1 MDFGALPPEV
11 NSARMYA
18 GAGAAGLVAAA
29 AAWNGIAVEL
39 STAASC
45 FESIVTRL
53 GTEPWLGPASLS
65 MAAAAQPLVA
75 WLTGTAE
82 SSALAA
88 AQAMASAAA
97 FEAGR
102 AMTVAPAEVAA
113 NRAQLAQ
120 LVATNI
126 LGHNMPAI
134 AAVEARYGELW
145 AQDAA
150 AMYGYAAASA
160 AAGRLNPLIG
170 PSAVTN
176 PAGIAGQAAAVGQAA
191 ASGSAQR
198 AGLDNLISNLP
209 NAVMSLASSAPSE
222 GQASGLNAV
231 LSFLTNPN
239 PLFVDHAWHGVSGV
253 IADFDMALTTSN
265 DRADAAIGVTAGGA
279 GSAAAATA
287 ARPVTSA
294 GVGATPI
301 VAGLGTASSVGRLS
315 VPASWSTAA
324 PAVTA
329 DIASAGAGWAVPEED
344 AAIAVVPPAPGMVV
358 ADNGAG
364 AGAGPRYGVKP
375 TVMPRHVF
383 G

>member
-1 MDFGALPPEV
+1 
-11 NSARMYA
+11 MYA
-18 GAGAAGLVAAA
+18 GAGAAELVAAA

-53 GTEPWLGPASLS
+53 RTEPWLGPASLS

-75 WLTGTAE
+75 WLTDTAE

-102 AMTVAPAEVAA
+102 AMTVAPGEVAA
-113 NRAQLAQ
+113 NRAQLAE

-126 LGHNMPAI
+126 LGQNMPAI
-134 AAVEARYGELW
+134 AAVEARYGEMW

-160 AAGRLNPLIG
+160 VAGRLNPLTG

-191 ASGSAQR
+191 GSVPQT
-198 AGLDNLISNLP
+198 GLNNLISNLP
-209 NAVMSLASSAPSE
+209 NAVMSLASPAPSE
-222 GQASGLNAV
+222 AQVSGLNAV

-253 IADFDMALTTSN
+253 LADFDMALTTSS
-265 DRADAAIGVTAGGA
+265 DGADVATGVTASGA
-279 GSAAAATA
+279 GPVAATTA
-287 ARPVTSA
+287 ASARTVTPA

-329 DIASAGAGWAVPEED
+329 DIASVGTGWAVPEED
-344 AAIAVVPPAPGMVV
+344 AAIAAAPFAPGMVV
-358 ADNGAG
+358 AADGAG
-364 AGAGPRYGVKP
+364 AGLGPRYGVRP

>member
-39 STAASC
+39 SAAASC

-53 GTEPWLGPASLS
+53 RTEPWLGPASLS

-75 WLTGTAE
+75 WLTDTAE
-82 SSALAA
+82 SSAFAA

-126 LGHNMPAI
+126 FGQNMPAI
-134 AAVEARYGELW
+134 AAVEARYGEMW

-170 PSAVTN
+170 PAAVTN
-176 PAGIAGQAAAVGQAA
+176 PAGIVGQAA
-191 ASGSAQR
+191 TGSAQQT
-198 AGLDNLISNLP
+198 GLNNLIGNLP
-209 NAVMSLASSAPSE
+209 NAVMSLASPAPSE
-222 GQASGLNAV
+222 AQVSGLNAV

-253 IADFDMALTTSN
+253 MADFDMALTTSN
-265 DRADAAIGVTAGGA
+265 DGTDAATRVTASGA
-279 GSAAAATA
+279 GSVAASTA
-287 ARPVTSA
+287 APARTVSPA
-294 GVGATPI
+294 VGATPI
-301 VAGLGTASSVGRLS
+301 VAGVGTASAVGRLS
-315 VPASWSTAA
+315 VPVSWSTAA

-329 DIASAGAGWAVPEED
+329 DISTAGTGWAVPQED
-344 AAIAVVPPAPGMVV
+344 AAIAAVPPAPGMVV
-358 ADNGAG
+358 AANGAG

>member
-1 MDFGALPPEV
+1 MDFGAVPPEV

-39 STAASC
+39 SAAASC

-53 GTEPWLGPASLS
+53 RTEPWLGPASLS
-65 MAAAAQPLVA
+65 MAAAAQPLVS
-75 WLTGTAE
+75 WLTETAE

-102 AMTVAPAEVAA
+102 AMTVAPGEVAA
-113 NRAQLAQ
+113 NRAQLAE

-126 LGHNMPAI
+126 LGQNMPAI
-134 AAVEARYGELW
+134 AAVEARYGEMW

-150 AMYGYAAASA
+150 AMYGYAVASA
-160 AAGRLNPLIG
+160 AVGRLNPLIG

-191 ASGSAQR
+191 VGSAQQ
-198 AGLDNLISNLP
+198 AGLNNLISNLP
-209 NAVMSLASSAPSE
+209 NAVMSLASPAPSE
-222 GQASGLNAV
+222 AQVSGLNAV
-231 LSFLTNPN
+231 LSYLSKPN

-253 IADFDMALTTSN
+253 IADFGMALTTSN
-265 DRADAAIGVTAGGA
+265 DGADAATGVTASGA
-279 GSAAAATA
+279 GSVAAVIG
-287 ARPVTSA
+287 ARTVTPV

-301 VAGLGTASSVGRLS
+301 VAGLGTASSVGQLS
-315 VPASWSTAA
+315 VPASWSTVA

-329 DIASAGAGWAVPEED
+329 DIASAGTGWAVPEED
-344 AAIAVVPPAPGMVV
+344 AAIAAAPPAPGMVV
-358 ADNGAG
+358 AAIG